1 MAAHFMHHSVITLA
15 EQAEEKSALVDIKP
29 ELTEDLAGSMTFQNF
44 DISQV
49 LQQGTVL
56 VASGGQV
63 HLLSVAVEAA
73 S

>member
-1 MAAHFMHHSVITLA
+1 MAAHFIHHSVITLA
-15 EQAEEKSALVDIKP
+15 EQAEEKATSAEIKP
-29 ELTEDLAGSMTFQNF
+29 DPDEAPAGSMTFRNF

-63 HLLSVAVEAA
+63 FGILLGT
-73 S
+73 